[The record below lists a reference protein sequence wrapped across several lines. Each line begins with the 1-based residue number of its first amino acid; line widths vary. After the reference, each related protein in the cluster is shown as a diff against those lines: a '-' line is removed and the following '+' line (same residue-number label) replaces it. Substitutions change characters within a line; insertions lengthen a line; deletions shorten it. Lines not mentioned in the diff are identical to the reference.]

1 MAAAHSHHNANL
13 LSSDISRRNP
23 QDEYDLIQKIG
34 SGTYGDVYKAKRI
47 QSNELAAIKVIKLE
61 PSDDIQIIQQE
72 IFMMRDCR
80 HPNII
85 AYYGSYL
92 RRDKLWI
99 CMEYCGGGSL
109 QDIYQVTGPLTE
121 LQIAYMCRETL
132 KGLEYLHQKGKM
144 HRDIKGANILLTEN
158 GDVKLAD
165 FGVSAQI
172 TATIN
177 KRKSFIGTPYWMA
190 PEVAAV
196 ERKGG
201 YNQLCDIWAC
211 GITAIELAELQPPMF
226 DLHPMRALFLM
237 SKSGFKPPSLSNK
250 EKWSPTF
257 HSFIKTALT
266 KNPKKRPTAERLLQ
280 HPFVQSEMPLRVPK
294 ELLLKYQS
302 PNTPYYYL
310 DGDEETVAGV
320 PQRIPSKMT
329 SRANGVPAQN
339 HTLKTGM
346 TTNSTWYER
355 SSSPETLP
363 SDIATLPLND
373 TKDSAL
379 SAEYSC
385 SAGGGGGG
393 GGSGGIASTNGGCC
407 VAGGGGIGGSSGGGS
422 GSGGSI
428 ISSSVG
434 GGLSGVSGGVSGISN
449 NCGGHHYHHHH
460 HHQHHHHQTSAT
472 GNGTSTTQH
481 NHHNHI
487 QNQNHIH
494 NHHQHLNQLSNNALS
509 TTSNSTSSVNCNAN
523 QNPNPNL
530 NQNSNYNSNL
540 NALSMSA
547 SLASMPGLSAYLG
560 MSNLRTTSI
569 GDDDDGDIN
578 LDVDIAMNN
587 ASATPAAAAAAAAAG
602 GYASGLASVAA
613 SASTSATGAGCSASA
628 AHYLRHS
635 SNYRSA
641 AAAVSSAAQALHG
654 HDHGLLSSSSLAN
667 SSTTTAATSSASFYN
682 RFLLLDNS
690 SGDAVGGV
698 GGGGSSSSGKG
709 SNGLDMRHET
719 AATPPAGTH
728 SVGDGFSHSNSAS
741 TSSAAAAAAAA
752 AAASASAAAQASTA
766 STAAAAAAAPG
777 LTSDRVAHLYENL
790 LRSSSSDVLD
800 LAQGDAASGE
810 NSNNCDYRSESNQ
823 NGIED
828 SPRRHSSMDQLIG
841 LLNDLGKTSRTR
853 SLSDGGTQDD
863 DEVEKEAQPDLLNNT
878 PPVPPKRSHR
888 RRHTPP
894 RPISNGL
901 PPTPKVHMGACF
913 SKIFNGC
920 PLRVHCTASWI
931 HPETRDQHLL
941 IGAEEGI
948 YNLNMNELHDAAIDQ
963 LFPRRTT
970 WLYVIKDVLMS
981 LSGKSCQLYRHDLVA
996 LHSKQTVRFSLHMN
1010 KIPER
1015 LVPRKFALTTK
1026 VPDTKGCTQ
1035 CCVTRNP
1042 YNGYKYLCGA
1052 TPSGI
1057 FLMQWYDPLNKFMLL
1072 KQCEWPAT
1080 SILGQGCV
1088 QNGQTPIFEMI
1099 ITPELEYPIV
1109 CTGVRKALN
1118 GCLKLDLINMNS
1130 ASWFHSEDLE
1140 YDAMATMVPRRDLLK
1155 VVRVHQVEKDAIL
1168 VCYGNVMQVVTLQ
1181 GNPKQ
1186 HKKMVAQLNFDF
1198 NVDSIVCLPD
1208 SVLAF
1213 HKHGMQGKSLRNGE
1227 VTQEIKDMSRT
1238 YRLLGSD
1245 KVVALESQL
1254 VRTGSLGSEE
1264 GHDLY
1269 ILAGHEASY

>member
-1 MAAAHSHHNANL
+1 MAASHSHHNANL

-23 QDEYDLIQKIG
+23 QDEYELIQKIG

-99 CMEYCGGGSL
+99 CMEFCGGGSL

-121 LQIAYMCRETL
+121 VQIAYMCRETL
-132 KGLEYLHQKGKM
+132 KGLEYLHSMGKM
-144 HRDIKGANILLTEN
+144 HRDIKGANILLTEY

-237 SKSGFKPPSLSNK
+237 SKSGFKPPTLSNK
-250 EKWSPTF
+250 DKWSPTF
-257 HSFIKTALT
+257 HNFIKTALT

-280 HPFVQSEMPLRVPK
+280 HPFVQSEMPLRVAK
-294 ELLLKYQS
+294 ELLQKYQS
-302 PNTPYYYL
+302 PNQQYYYL

-320 PQRIPSKMT
+320 PQRIASKMT

-346 TTNSTWYER
+346 ATNSTWYER

-363 SDIATLPLND
+363 SDMSLLQYIDEELKLRATLPLND

-379 SAEYSC
+379 SAECSCSNNCVAGGGIVSGGGASTNGGYSGAGAGSSNS
-385 SAGGGGGG
+385 SAGGIISGG
-393 GGSGGIASTNGGCC
+393 GGSGNS
-407 VAGGGGIGGSSGGGS
+407 
-422 GSGGSI
+422 
-428 ISSSVG
+428 
-434 GGLSGVSGGVSGISN
+434 
-449 NCGGHHYHHHH
+449 GGHHYHHHQH
-460 HHQHHHHQTSAT
+460 HHQQQHHHHHHSSVT
-472 GNGTSTTQH
+472 GSGTGTSIANVVIATQH
-481 NHHNHI
+481 NHHNH
-487 QNQNHIH
+487 NQNHQ
-494 NHHQHLNQLSNNALS
+494 HHHHHLNQQQS
-509 TTSNSTSSVNCNAN
+509 TTALTTSSTSSALAS
-523 QNPNPNL
+523 NL
-530 NQNSNYNSNL
+530 NSNL
-540 NALSMSA
+540 NPMSISA
-547 SLASMPGLSAYLG
+547 SLVSMPSLSAYLG
-560 MSNLRTTSI
+560 LSNLRTTSI
-569 GDDDDGDIN
+569 GDGDGDNDIN

-587 ASATPAAAAAAAAAG
+587 ATPSGGPIASSGSSAAAAG
-602 GYASGLASVAA
+602 AAGGCASG
-613 SASTSATGAGCSASA
+613 SASTSGAGCSASA
-628 AHYLRHS
+628 AHYLRNS

-641 AAAVSSAAQALHG
+641 AAAVSSAASHG
-654 HDHGLLSSSSLAN
+654 GDGHGLGLLSSLA
-667 SSTTTAATSSASFYN
+667 SGSTSAAASSASFYN
-682 RFLLLDNS
+682 RLLLLDNS
-690 SGDAVGGV
+690 SGDAVGGS
-698 GGGGSSSSGKG
+698 GGGGGGKG
-709 SNGLDMRHET
+709 SNGLDRHE
-719 AATPPAGTH
+719 AIATPPASTQ
-728 SVGDGFSHSNSAS
+728 SAGDGFLHSNSAS

-752 AAASASAAAQASTA
+752 ASASLSGAGVTA
-766 STAAAAAAAPG
+766 SSSTH
-777 LTSDRVAHLYENL
+777 VYQNL
-790 LRSSSSDVLD
+790 LRSASEVLESS
-800 LAQGDAASGE
+800 QTDATGSE
-810 NSNNCDYRSESNQ
+810 NSNCDYRSESNQ
-823 NGIED
+823 NGVED

-841 LLNDLGKTSRTR
+841 LLNDMGKTSRTR
-853 SLSDGGTQDD
+853 SLSDGGAQDD

-1072 KQCEWPAT
+1072 KQCEWPAI
-1080 SILGQGCV
+1080 SILGGGHGCV
-1088 QNGQTPIFEMI
+1088 QNGHTPVFEMI

-1118 GCLKLDLINMNS
+1118 GCLKLELINMNS

-1254 VRTGSLGSEE
+1254 LRTGSLGSEE

>member
-23 QDEYDLIQKIG
+23 QDEYELIQKIG

-72 IFMMRDCR
+72 IIMMRDCR

-99 CMEYCGGGSL
+99 CMEFCGGGSL

-121 LQIAYMCRETL
+121 VQIAYMCRETL
-132 KGLEYLHQKGKM
+132 KGLEYLHSMGKM
-144 HRDIKGANILLTEN
+144 HRDIKGANILLTEY

-237 SKSGFKPPSLSNK
+237 SKSGFKPPTLNNK
-250 EKWSPTF
+250 DKWSPTF
-257 HSFIKTALT
+257 HNFIKTALT

-280 HPFVQSEMPLRVPK
+280 HPFVQCEMSLRVAK
-294 ELLLKYQS
+294 ELLQKYQS
-302 PNTPYYYL
+302 PNQQFYYYL
-310 DGDEETVAGV
+310 DGDEEAVASV

-329 SRANGVPAQN
+329 SRTNGVPALN

-346 TTNSTWYER
+346 TNSTWRNER

-363 SDIATLPLND
+363 SDMSLLQYIDEELKLRATLPLND
-373 TKDSAL
+373 TKDPLLASTT
-379 SAEYSC
+379 SGGGGSTECSC
-385 SAGGGGGG
+385 SSHNGAAAVGGGVGGGGGAG
-393 GGSGGIASTNGGCC
+393 
-407 VAGGGGIGGSSGGGS
+407 AGGAAANGSGSSGGGVAGTS
-422 GSGGSI
+422 TTHQ
-428 ISSSVG
+428 
-434 GGLSGVSGGVSGISN
+434 
-449 NCGGHHYHHHH
+449 HHQ
-460 HHQHHHHQTSAT
+460 HHQHHHQLHHP
-472 GNGTSTTQH
+472 NP
-481 NHHNHI
+481 NHHH
-487 QNQNHIH
+487 QQQQQQQQNHQH
-494 NHHQHLNQLSNNALS
+494 LPAQAQAQAQLQQQQHHQHHHPMTSS
-509 TTSNSTSSVNCNAN
+509 ISSGSVTSNA
-523 QNPNPNL
+523 
-530 NQNSNYNSNL
+530 NSNCIS
-540 NALSMSA
+540 SSA

-560 MSNLRTTSI
+560 MGMGSSHVGLGLGLGLGLGMSPGLGLSNLRTTSI
-569 GDDDDGDIN
+569 DNHDVGGDDDDD
-578 LDVDIAMNN
+578 LMAADVAMNN
-587 ASATPAAAAAAAAAG
+587 AAAAAAAAG
-602 GYASGLASVAA
+602 AGSG
-613 SASTSATGAGCSASA
+613 TGCSASA
-628 AHYLRHS
+628 AHYLRYS

-641 AAAVSSAAQALHG
+641 AAAQASQANNGHGHGHGHGHGQAPISSSASA
-654 HDHGLLSSSSLAN
+654 
-667 SSTTTAATSSASFYN
+667 SSTASFYN
-682 RFLLLDNS
+682 RLLLLDNC
-690 SGDAVGGV
+690 SGDAVGGN
-698 GGGGSSSSGKG
+698 SSSSGTNVAG
-709 SNGLDMRHET
+709 GANTNGLLDKHEVEGN
-719 AATPPAGTH
+719 AASPPAAMPL
-728 SVGDGFSHSNSAS
+728 SVGDGYMHSKCPATATTTGASGTRDNEEASSSSNSS
-741 TSSAAAAAAAA
+741 
-752 AAASASAAAQASTA
+752 
-766 STAAAAAAAPG
+766 
-777 LTSDRVAHLYENL
+777 HLYQNL
-790 LRSSSSDVLD
+790 LRSSSSETP
-800 LAQGDAASGE
+800 AGSSSAAGG
-810 NSNNCDYRSESNQ
+810 NNCDYRHESNQ
-823 NGIED
+823 NGLED

-841 LLNDLGKTSRTR
+841 LINDMGKSSRTR

-863 DEVEKEAQPDLLNNT
+863 DEAVEKEAQPDLLNNT
-878 PPVPPKRSHR
+878 PPVPPKRSHK

-1072 KQCEWPAT
+1072 KQCEWPAI
-1080 SILGQGCV
+1080 SIQGGGHGCV
-1088 QNGQTPIFEMI
+1088 QNGHTPVFEMI

-1109 CTGVRKALN
+1109 CTGVRKAMN
-1118 GCLKLDLINMNS
+1118 GCLKLELINMNS

-1186 HKKMVAQLNFDF
+1186 HKKMVSQLNFDF

-1227 VTQEIKDMSRT
+1227 ITQEIKDMSRT

-1254 VRTGSLGSEE
+1254 LRTGSLGSEE

>member
-1 MAAAHSHHNANL
+1 MAHHNANL

-23 QDEYDLIQKIG
+23 QDEYELIQKIG

-61 PSDDIQIIQQE
+61 PTDDIQIIQQE
-72 IFMMRDCR
+72 IIMMRDCR

-121 LQIAYMCRETL
+121 QQIAYMSRETL
-132 KGLEYLHQKGKM
+132 KGLEYLHSMGKM
-144 HRDIKGANILLTEN
+144 HRDIKGANILLTEY

-237 SKSGFKPPSLSNK
+237 SKSGFKPPTLSNK
-250 EKWSPTF
+250 DKWSPTF
-257 HSFIKTALT
+257 HNFVKTALT

-280 HPFVQSEMPLRVPK
+280 HPFVQGEMSVRVAK
-294 ELLLKYQS
+294 ELLKKYMN
-302 PNTPYYYL
+302 PNQQFYYNW
-310 DGDEETVAGV
+310 DGDEETVASV
-320 PQRIPSKMT
+320 PQRIASKMT
-329 SRANGVPAQN
+329 SRPNGISPQN

-346 TTNSTWYER
+346 TSSSSQWNNER

-363 SDIATLPLND
+363 SDIPLLKQHQQLQQRKQKLTGTLIMNMSLRSLLQYID
-373 TKDSAL
+373 EELK
-379 SAEYSC
+379 
-385 SAGGGGGG
+385 
-393 GGSGGIASTNGGCC
+393 
-407 VAGGGGIGGSSGGGS
+407 
-422 GSGGSI
+422 
-428 ISSSVG
+428 
-434 GGLSGVSGGVSGISN
+434 
-449 NCGGHHYHHHH
+449 
-460 HHQHHHHQTSAT
+460 
-472 GNGTSTTQH
+472 
-481 NHHNHI
+481 
-487 QNQNHIH
+487 
-494 NHHQHLNQLSNNALS
+494 LSN
-509 TTSNSTSSVNCNAN
+509 TTS
-523 QNPNPNL
+523 
-530 NQNSNYNSNL
+530 
-540 NALSMSA
+540 
-547 SLASMPGLSAYLG
+547 
-560 MSNLRTTSI
+560 
-569 GDDDDGDIN
+569 
-578 LDVDIAMNN
+578 DV
-587 ASATPAAAAAAAAAG
+587 
-602 GYASGLASVAA
+602 V
-613 SASTSATGAGCSASA
+613 ASTSANSSSNFSSAST
-628 AHYLRHS
+628 
-635 SNYRSA
+635 NDP
-641 AAAVSSAAQALHG
+641 QA
-654 HDHGLLSSSSLAN
+654 S
-667 SSTTTAATSSASFYN
+667 TTAAITTTTTTN
-682 RFLLLDNS
+682 NITNNS
-690 SGDAVGGV
+690 
-698 GGGGSSSSGKG
+698 
-709 SNGLDMRHET
+709 H
-719 AATPPAGTH
+719 H
-728 SVGDGFSHSNSAS
+728 
-741 TSSAAAAAAAA
+741 
-752 AAASASAAAQASTA
+752 
-766 STAAAAAAAPG
+766 
-777 LTSDRVAHLYENL
+777 
-790 LRSSSSDVLD
+790 
-800 LAQGDAASGE
+800 
-810 NSNNCDYRSESNQ
+810 NCDYRHESNQ
-823 NGIED
+823 NGLED
-828 SPRRHSSMDQLIG
+828 SPRRHSSMDQLLG
-841 LLNDLGKTSRTR
+841 LLNEMGKSSRTR
-853 SLSDGGTQDD
+853 SLSDGGTQEDD
-863 DEVEKEAQPDLLNNT
+863 DELDKEAQPDLLNNT

-948 YNLNMNELHDAAIDQ
+948 FNLNMNELHDAAIDQ

-981 LSGKSCQLYRHDLVA
+981 LSGKSCQLYRHDLIA
-996 LHSKQTVRFSLHMN
+996 LHSKQTHRFSLHMN

-1052 TPSGI
+1052 TPNGI

-1080 SILGQGCV
+1080 SILGGGHGCV
-1088 QNGQTPIFEMI
+1088 QNGHTPVFEMI

-1109 CTGVRKALN
+1109 CTGVRKAAN
-1118 GCLKLDLINMNS
+1118 GCLKLELINMNS
-1130 ASWFHSEDLE
+1130 GASWFHSDDLE

-1155 VVRVHQVEKDAIL
+1155 VVKVHQVEKDAII
-1168 VCYGNVMQVVTLQ
+1168 VCYGNIIQVVTLQ

-1186 HKKMVAQLNFDF
+1186 HKKLVSQLNFDF

-1227 VTQEIKDMSRT
+1227 ITQEIKDMSRT

-1254 VRTGSLGSEE
+1254 LRTGSLGSEE

>member
-1 MAAAHSHHNANL
+1 MAAAHSHHNTNL

-23 QDEYDLIQKIG
+23 QDEYELIQKIG

-72 IFMMRDCR
+72 IIMMRDCR

-99 CMEYCGGGSL
+99 CMEFCGGGSL

-121 LQIAYMCRETL
+121 VQIAYMCRETL
-132 KGLEYLHQKGKM
+132 KGLEYLHSMGKM
-144 HRDIKGANILLTEN
+144 HRDIKGANILLTEY

-237 SKSGFKPPSLSNK
+237 SKSGFKPPTLNNK
-250 EKWSPTF
+250 DKWSPTF
-257 HSFIKTALT
+257 HNFIKTALT

-280 HPFVQSEMPLRVPK
+280 HPFVQCEMSLRVAK
-294 ELLLKYQS
+294 ELLQKYQS
-302 PNTPYYYL
+302 PNPQFYYYL
-310 DGDEETVAGV
+310 DGDEESVAGV
-320 PQRIPSKMT
+320 PQRIASKMT
-329 SRANGVPAQN
+329 SRTNGVPAQN

-346 TTNSTWYER
+346 TTNSTWNER

-363 SDIATLPLND
+363 SDI
-373 TKDSAL
+373 
-379 SAEYSC
+379 
-385 SAGGGGGG
+385 
-393 GGSGGIASTNGGCC
+393 
-407 VAGGGGIGGSSGGGS
+407 
-422 GSGGSI
+422 
-428 ISSSVG
+428 
-434 GGLSGVSGGVSGISN
+434 
-449 NCGGHHYHHHH
+449 
-460 HHQHHHHQTSAT
+460 
-472 GNGTSTTQH
+472 
-481 NHHNHI
+481 
-487 QNQNHIH
+487 
-494 NHHQHLNQLSNNALS
+494 
-509 TTSNSTSSVNCNAN
+509 
-523 QNPNPNL
+523 
-530 NQNSNYNSNL
+530 
-540 NALSMSA
+540 
-547 SLASMPGLSAYLG
+547 
-560 MSNLRTTSI
+560 
-569 GDDDDGDIN
+569 
-578 LDVDIAMNN
+578 
-587 ASATPAAAAAAAAAG
+587 
-602 GYASGLASVAA
+602 
-613 SASTSATGAGCSASA
+613 
-628 AHYLRHS
+628 
-635 SNYRSA
+635 
-641 AAAVSSAAQALHG
+641 
-654 HDHGLLSSSSLAN
+654 
-667 SSTTTAATSSASFYN
+667 
-682 RFLLLDNS
+682 
-690 SGDAVGGV
+690 GDAVVGGN
-698 GGGGSSSSGKG
+698 GGGSSNITSTGG
-709 SNGLDMRHET
+709 VAGGTNGLLDKHELDALPQ
-719 AATPPAGTH
+719 AATKSA
-728 SVGDGFSHSNSAS
+728 GDGFSHSNSPATNS
-741 TSSAAAAAAAA
+741 GAGATGSRDNDGPSS
-752 AAASASAAAQASTA
+752 SNSS
-766 STAAAAAAAPG
+766 
-777 LTSDRVAHLYENL
+777 HLYQNL
-790 LRSSSSDVLD
+790 LRSSS
-800 LAQGDAASGE
+800 GE
-810 NSNNCDYRSESNQ
+810 TPAGSSSASNNCDYRHESNQ
-823 NGIED
+823 NGLED

-841 LLNDLGKTSRTR
+841 LLENMGKSSRTR

-863 DEVEKEAQPDLLNNT
+863 DEAEKEAQPDLLNNT
-878 PPVPPKRSHR
+878 PPVPPKRSHK

-920 PLRVHCTASWI
+920 PLHVHCTASWI

-1026 VPDTKGCTQ
+1026 VPDTKCCTQ

-1080 SILGQGCV
+1080 SIQGGGHGCV
-1088 QNGQTPIFEMI
+1088 QNGRTPVFEMI

-1109 CTGVRKALN
+1109 CTGVRKAMN
-1118 GCLKLDLINMNS
+1118 GCLKLELINMNS

-1168 VCYGNVMQVVTLQ
+1168 VCYGNLIQVVTLQ

-1186 HKKMVAQLNFDF
+1186 HKKMVSQLNFDF

-1254 VRTGSLGSEE
+1254 LRTGSLGSEE

>member
-23 QDEYDLIQKIG
+23 QDEYELIQKIG

-72 IFMMRDCR
+72 IIMMRDCR

-121 LQIAYMCRETL
+121 VQIAYMCRETL
-132 KGLEYLHQKGKM
+132 KGLEYLHSMGKM
-144 HRDIKGANILLTEN
+144 HRDIKGANILLTEY

-237 SKSGFKPPSLSNK
+237 SKSGFKPPTLNNK
-250 EKWSPTF
+250 DKWSPTF
-257 HSFIKTALT
+257 HNFIKTALT

-280 HPFVQSEMPLRVPK
+280 HPFVQCDMSLRVAK
-294 ELLLKYQS
+294 ELLQKYQS
-302 PNTPYYYL
+302 PNPQFYYYL
-310 DGDEETVAGV
+310 DGDEESVAGV
-320 PQRIPSKMT
+320 PQRIASKMT
-329 SRANGVPAQN
+329 SRTNGVPAQN

-346 TTNSTWYER
+346 TTNSTWNER

-363 SDIATLPLND
+363 SDIGDAVVGGGN
-373 TKDSAL
+373 
-379 SAEYSC
+379 
-385 SAGGGGGG
+385 AGGGSNNSSGGG
-393 GGSGGIASTNGGCC
+393 GAGGASTNGLQDKHD
-407 VAGGGGIGGSSGGGS
+407 SE
-422 GSGGSI
+422 
-428 ISSSVG
+428 
-434 GGLSGVSGGVSGISN
+434 
-449 NCGGHHYHHHH
+449 
-460 HHQHHHHQTSAT
+460 AT
-472 GNGTSTTQH
+472 
-481 NHHNHI
+481 
-487 QNQNHIH
+487 
-494 NHHQHLNQLSNNALS
+494 
-509 TTSNSTSSVNCNAN
+509 
-523 QNPNPNL
+523 
-530 NQNSNYNSNL
+530 
-540 NALSMSA
+540 
-547 SLASMPGLSAYLG
+547 
-560 MSNLRTTSI
+560 
-569 GDDDDGDIN
+569 
-578 LDVDIAMNN
+578 
-587 ASATPAAAAAAAAAG
+587 
-602 GYASGLASVAA
+602 
-613 SASTSATGAGCSASA
+613 
-628 AHYLRHS
+628 
-635 SNYRSA
+635 
-641 AAAVSSAAQALHG
+641 AQAG
-654 HDHGLLSSSSLAN
+654 AK
-667 SSTTTAATSSASFYN
+667 SA
-682 RFLLLDNS
+682 
-690 SGDAVGGV
+690 
-698 GGGGSSSSGKG
+698 
-709 SNGLDMRHET
+709 
-719 AATPPAGTH
+719 
-728 SVGDGFSHSNSAS
+728 GDGFSHSNSPAVNS
-741 TSSAAAAAAAA
+741 GAGATGSRDNDGPSS
-752 AAASASAAAQASTA
+752 SNSS
-766 STAAAAAAAPG
+766 
-777 LTSDRVAHLYENL
+777 HLYQNL
-790 LRSSSSDVLD
+790 LRSSS
-800 LAQGDAASGE
+800 GE
-810 NSNNCDYRSESNQ
+810 SPAGSSSAGNNCDYRHESNQ
-823 NGIED
+823 NGVED

-841 LLNDLGKTSRTR
+841 LLENLGMSSRTR

-863 DEVEKEAQPDLLNNT
+863 DEAEKEAQPDLLNNT
-878 PPVPPKRSHR
+878 PPVPPKRSHK

-1026 VPDTKGCTQ
+1026 VPDTKCCTQ

-1080 SILGQGCV
+1080 SIQGGGYGCV
-1088 QNGQTPIFEMI
+1088 QNGHTPVFEMI

-1109 CTGVRKALN
+1109 CTGVRKAMN
-1118 GCLKLDLINMNS
+1118 GCLKLELINMNS

-1168 VCYGNVMQVVTLQ
+1168 VCYGNLMQVVTLQ

-1186 HKKMVAQLNFDF
+1186 HKKMVSQLNFDF

-1254 VRTGSLGSEE
+1254 LRTGSLGSEE

>member
-1 MAAAHSHHNANL
+1 MAHHNANR

-23 QDEYDLIQKIG
+23 QDEYELLQKIG

-47 QSNELAAIKVIKLE
+47 QSNELAAIKLIKLE
-61 PSDDIQIIQQE
+61 PTDDIQIIEQE
-72 IFMMRDCR
+72 IIMMRDCR

-92 RRDKLWI
+92 RRDQLWI

-121 LQIAYMCRETL
+121 QQIAYMCRETL
-132 KGLEYLHQKGKM
+132 KGLEYLHSRGKM

-237 SKSGFKPPSLSNK
+237 SKSGFKPPTLSNK

-257 HSFIKTALT
+257 HNFIKTALT

-280 HPFVQSEMPLRVPK
+280 HPFVQGEMSVRVAK
-294 ELLLKYQS
+294 ELLQKYLNPSQQF
-302 PNTPYYYL
+302 YYL
-310 DGDEETVAGV
+310 LDGEDENVASV
-320 PQRIPSKMT
+320 PQRIASKMT
-329 SRANGVPAQN
+329 SRPNGISPQN
-339 HTLKTGM
+339 HTLRTGM
-346 TTNSTWYER
+346 TTTPWNER

-363 SDIATLPLND
+363 SDIRLLRQQKLTGTLIMNMSLSNDDAT
-373 TKDSAL
+373 TATEVTSG
-379 SAEYSC
+379 
-385 SAGGGGGG
+385 AG
-393 GGSGGIASTNGGCC
+393 
-407 VAGGGGIGGSSGGGS
+407 AGTGRS
-422 GSGGSI
+422 
-428 ISSSVG
+428 
-434 GGLSGVSGGVSGISN
+434 SN
-449 NCGGHHYHHHH
+449 N
-460 HHQHHHHQTSAT
+460 
-472 GNGTSTTQH
+472 
-481 NHHNHI
+481 
-487 QNQNHIH
+487 
-494 NHHQHLNQLSNNALS
+494 
-509 TTSNSTSSVNCNAN
+509 
-523 QNPNPNL
+523 
-530 NQNSNYNSNL
+530 
-540 NALSMSA
+540 
-547 SLASMPGLSAYLG
+547 
-560 MSNLRTTSI
+560 
-569 GDDDDGDIN
+569 
-578 LDVDIAMNN
+578 
-587 ASATPAAAAAAAAAG
+587 
-602 GYASGLASVAA
+602 
-613 SASTSATGAGCSASA
+613 
-628 AHYLRHS
+628 
-635 SNYRSA
+635 
-641 AAAVSSAAQALHG
+641 
-654 HDHGLLSSSSLAN
+654 
-667 SSTTTAATSSASFYN
+667 
-682 RFLLLDNS
+682 
-690 SGDAVGGV
+690 
-698 GGGGSSSSGKG
+698 GSSS
-709 SNGLDMRHET
+709 NN
-719 AATPPAGTH
+719 
-728 SVGDGFSHSNSAS
+728 SH
-741 TSSAAAAAAAA
+741 
-752 AAASASAAAQASTA
+752 
-766 STAAAAAAAPG
+766 
-777 LTSDRVAHLYENL
+777 
-790 LRSSSSDVLD
+790 
-800 LAQGDAASGE
+800 
-810 NSNNCDYRSESNQ
+810 NNCDFRHENNQ
-823 NGIED
+823 NGLED
-828 SPRRHSSMDQLIG
+828 SPRRHSSMDHLMG
-841 LLNDLGKTSRTR
+841 LLNEMGKSPRTR
-853 SLSDGGTQDD
+853 SLSDSGTQDD

-901 PPTPKVHMGACF
+901 PPTPKVLMGACF
-913 SKIFNGC
+913 SKIFNCC

-931 HPETRDQHLL
+931 HPDTRDQHLL

-948 YNLNMNELHDAAIDQ
+948 FNLNMNELHDAAIDQ

-981 LSGKSCQLYRHDLVA
+981 LSGKSCQLYRHDLIA
-996 LHSKQTVRFSLHMN
+996 LHSKQTHRFSLHMN

-1052 TPSGI
+1052 TPNGI

-1080 SILGQGCV
+1080 SILGGGHGCV
-1088 QNGQTPIFEMI
+1088 LNGQTPVFEMI

-1118 GCLKLDLINMNS
+1118 GCLKLELINMNS
-1130 ASWFHSEDLE
+1130 GASWFHADDLE
-1140 YDAMATMVPRRDLLK
+1140 YDVTATMVPRRDLLK
-1155 VVRVHQVEKDAIL
+1155 VVKVHQVEKDAIL
-1168 VCYGNVMQVVTLQ
+1168 VCYANVIQVVTLQ

-1186 HKKMVAQLNFDF
+1186 HKKMVSQLNFDF

-1254 VRTGSLGSEE
+1254 LRTGSLGSDD

>member
-1 MAAAHSHHNANL
+1 MAGHHNANL

-23 QDEYDLIQKIG
+23 QDEYELIQKIG

-61 PSDDIQIIQQE
+61 PTDDIQIIQQE
-72 IFMMRDCR
+72 IIMMRDCR

-121 LQIAYMCRETL
+121 QQIAYMCRETL
-132 KGLEYLHQKGKM
+132 KGLEYLHSMGKM
-144 HRDIKGANILLTEN
+144 HRDIKGANILLTEY

-237 SKSGFKPPSLSNK
+237 SKSGFKPPTLSNK

-257 HSFIKTALT
+257 HNFVKTALT

-280 HPFVQSEMPLRVPK
+280 HPFVQGEMSVRVAK
-294 ELLLKYQS
+294 ELLKKYMN
-302 PNTPYYYL
+302 PNQQFYYNW
-310 DGDEETVAGV
+310 DGDEETVASV
-320 PQRIPSKMT
+320 PQRIASKMT
-329 SRANGVPAQN
+329 SRPNGISPQN

-346 TTNSTWYER
+346 TTTSSPWSNER

-363 SDIATLPLND
+363 SDIPVLIQHQQQQFEQQKRRQKLTGTLIMNMSLRSLLQYIDEELKLRATLPLTD
-373 TKDSAL
+373 TKDLL
-379 SAEYSC
+379 STECNC
-385 SAGGGGGG
+385 SHNGGSSGGGGGG
-393 GGSGGIASTNGGCC
+393 GGVSGVNNSNHNNITSSNSSSSTNGTS
-407 VAGGGGIGGSSGGGS
+407 AATTATSASNSSSSSSAAALITSSTTTTNGGSSGNGPSSLTYGS
-422 GSGGSI
+422 GYSNLRTTALDAIDLTDNHSSLFAHFDMLRHGYINYNNHSRPISI
-428 ISSSVG
+428 PAANAAVATASSNGQLSTSTSINTTSDVVASTSSALSSSASVNNASSSVIAAAAAAG
-434 GGLSGVSGGVSGISN
+434 TATTNDQQTTSN
-449 NCGGHHYHHHH
+449 NVMNYNSHHNCDYHHHH
-460 HHQHHHHQTSAT
+460 HHQ
-472 GNGTSTTQH
+472 
-481 NHHNHI
+481 
-487 QNQNHIH
+487 
-494 NHHQHLNQLSNNALS
+494 
-509 TTSNSTSSVNCNAN
+509 
-523 QNPNPNL
+523 
-530 NQNSNYNSNL
+530 
-540 NALSMSA
+540 
-547 SLASMPGLSAYLG
+547 
-560 MSNLRTTSI
+560 
-569 GDDDDGDIN
+569 
-578 LDVDIAMNN
+578 
-587 ASATPAAAAAAAAAG
+587 
-602 GYASGLASVAA
+602 
-613 SASTSATGAGCSASA
+613 
-628 AHYLRHS
+628 
-635 SNYRSA
+635 
-641 AAAVSSAAQALHG
+641 
-654 HDHGLLSSSSLAN
+654 
-667 SSTTTAATSSASFYN
+667 
-682 RFLLLDNS
+682 
-690 SGDAVGGV
+690 
-698 GGGGSSSSGKG
+698 
-709 SNGLDMRHET
+709 
-719 AATPPAGTH
+719 
-728 SVGDGFSHSNSAS
+728 
-741 TSSAAAAAAAA
+741 
-752 AAASASAAAQASTA
+752 
-766 STAAAAAAAPG
+766 
-777 LTSDRVAHLYENL
+777 EN
-790 LRSSSSDVLD
+790 
-800 LAQGDAASGE
+800 
-810 NSNNCDYRSESNQ
+810 NQ
-823 NGIED
+823 NGLED
-828 SPRRHSSMDQLIG
+828 SPRRHSSMDQLLG
-841 LLNDLGKTSRTR
+841 LINDMGKSSRTR
-853 SLSDGGTQDD
+853 SLSDGGTQEDD
-863 DEVEKEAQPDLLNNT
+863 DELEKEAQPDLLNNT

-948 YNLNMNELHDAAIDQ
+948 FNLNMNELHDAAIDQ

-981 LSGKSCQLYRHDLVA
+981 LSGKSCQLYRHDLIA
-996 LHSKQTVRFSLHMN
+996 LHSKQTHRFSMHMN

-1052 TPSGI
+1052 TPNGI

-1080 SILGQGCV
+1080 SILGGGHGCV
-1088 QNGQTPIFEMI
+1088 QNGRTPVFEMI

-1109 CTGVRKALN
+1109 CTGVRKAVN
-1118 GCLKLDLINMNS
+1118 GCLKLELINMNS
-1130 ASWFHSEDLE
+1130 GASWFHADDLE

-1155 VVRVHQVEKDAIL
+1155 VVKVHQVEKDAII
-1168 VCYGNVMQVVTLQ
+1168 VCYGNVIQVVTLQ

-1186 HKKMVAQLNFDF
+1186 HKKMVSQLNFDF

-1227 VTQEIKDMSRT
+1227 ITQEIKDMSRT

-1254 VRTGSLGSEE
+1254 LRTGSLGSEE

>member
-1 MAAAHSHHNANL
+1 MAAAHNHHNANL

-23 QDEYDLIQKIG
+23 QDEYELIQKIG

-72 IFMMRDCR
+72 IIMMRDCR

-99 CMEYCGGGSL
+99 CMEFCGGGSL

-121 LQIAYMCRETL
+121 VQIAYMCRETL
-132 KGLEYLHQKGKM
+132 KGLEYLHSMGKM
-144 HRDIKGANILLTEN
+144 HRDIKGANILLTEY

-237 SKSGFKPPSLSNK
+237 SKSGFKPPTLNNK
-250 EKWSPTF
+250 DKWSPTF
-257 HSFIKTALT
+257 HNFIKTALT

-280 HPFVQSEMPLRVPK
+280 HPFVQCEMSLRVAK
-294 ELLLKYQS
+294 ELLQKYQS
-302 PNTPYYYL
+302 PNPQFYYYL
-310 DGDEETVAGV
+310 DGDEESVAGV
-320 PQRIPSKMT
+320 PQRIASKMT
-329 SRANGVPAQN
+329 SRTNGVPAQN

-346 TTNSTWYER
+346 TTNSTWNER

-363 SDIATLPLND
+363 SDIP
-373 TKDSAL
+373 
-379 SAEYSC
+379 SAERSKPKL
-385 SAGGGGGG
+385 SGTLIMNMSLSGDAVVGGNGG
-393 GGSGGIASTNGGCC
+393 GGSHNSSGG
-407 VAGGGGIGGSSGGGS
+407 VAGGGTN
-422 GSGGSI
+422 
-428 ISSSVG
+428 
-434 GGLSGVSGGVSGISN
+434 GLPDKLDPE
-449 NCGGHHYHHHH
+449 
-460 HHQHHHHQTSAT
+460 AT
-472 GNGTSTTQH
+472 
-481 NHHNHI
+481 
-487 QNQNHIH
+487 
-494 NHHQHLNQLSNNALS
+494 
-509 TTSNSTSSVNCNAN
+509 
-523 QNPNPNL
+523 
-530 NQNSNYNSNL
+530 
-540 NALSMSA
+540 
-547 SLASMPGLSAYLG
+547 
-560 MSNLRTTSI
+560 
-569 GDDDDGDIN
+569 
-578 LDVDIAMNN
+578 
-587 ASATPAAAAAAAAAG
+587 
-602 GYASGLASVAA
+602 
-613 SASTSATGAGCSASA
+613 
-628 AHYLRHS
+628 
-635 SNYRSA
+635 
-641 AAAVSSAAQALHG
+641 AQAG
-654 HDHGLLSSSSLAN
+654 A
-667 SSTTTAATSSASFYN
+667 
-682 RFLLLDNS
+682 
-690 SGDAVGGV
+690 
-698 GGGGSSSSGKG
+698 K
-709 SNGLDMRHET
+709 
-719 AATPPAGTH
+719 
-728 SVGDGFSHSNSAS
+728 SVGDGFSHSNSPAVNS
-741 TSSAAAAAAAA
+741 GAGATGSRDNDGPSS
-752 AAASASAAAQASTA
+752 SNSS
-766 STAAAAAAAPG
+766 
-777 LTSDRVAHLYENL
+777 HLYQNL
-790 LRSSSSDVLD
+790 LRSSS
-800 LAQGDAASGE
+800 GE
-810 NSNNCDYRSESNQ
+810 TPAGSSSAGNNCDYRNESNQ
-823 NGIED
+823 NGVED

-841 LLNDLGKTSRTR
+841 LLENLGMSSRTR

-863 DEVEKEAQPDLLNNT
+863 DEAEKEAQPDLLNNT
-878 PPVPPKRSHR
+878 PPVPPKRSHK

-1026 VPDTKGCTQ
+1026 VPDTKCCTQ

-1080 SILGQGCV
+1080 SIQGGGYGCV
-1088 QNGQTPIFEMI
+1088 QNGHTPVFEMI

-1109 CTGVRKALN
+1109 CTGVRKAMN
-1118 GCLKLDLINMNS
+1118 GCLKLELINMNS

-1168 VCYGNVMQVVTLQ
+1168 VCYGNLMQVVTLQ

-1186 HKKMVAQLNFDF
+1186 HKKMVSQLNFDF

-1254 VRTGSLGSEE
+1254 LRTGSLGSEE

>member
-1 MAAAHSHHNANL
+1 MAAAHSHLNANL

-23 QDEYDLIQKIG
+23 QDEYELIQKIG

-72 IFMMRDCR
+72 IIMMRDCR

-99 CMEYCGGGSL
+99 CMEFCGGGSL

-121 LQIAYMCRETL
+121 VQIAYMCRETL
-132 KGLEYLHQKGKM
+132 KGLEYLHSMGKM
-144 HRDIKGANILLTEN
+144 HRDIKGANILLTEY

-237 SKSGFKPPSLSNK
+237 SKSGFKPPTLNNK
-250 EKWSPTF
+250 DKWSPTF
-257 HSFIKTALT
+257 HNFIKTALT

-280 HPFVQSEMPLRVPK
+280 HPFVQCEMSLRVAK
-294 ELLLKYQS
+294 ELLQKYQS
-302 PNTPYYYL
+302 PNPQFYYYL
-310 DGDEETVAGV
+310 DGDEESVAGV
-320 PQRIPSKMT
+320 PQRIASKMT
-329 SRANGVPAQN
+329 SRTNGVPAQN

-346 TTNSTWYER
+346 TTNSTWNER

-363 SDIATLPLND
+363 SDI
-373 TKDSAL
+373 
-379 SAEYSC
+379 
-385 SAGGGGGG
+385 
-393 GGSGGIASTNGGCC
+393 
-407 VAGGGGIGGSSGGGS
+407 
-422 GSGGSI
+422 
-428 ISSSVG
+428 
-434 GGLSGVSGGVSGISN
+434 
-449 NCGGHHYHHHH
+449 
-460 HHQHHHHQTSAT
+460 
-472 GNGTSTTQH
+472 
-481 NHHNHI
+481 
-487 QNQNHIH
+487 
-494 NHHQHLNQLSNNALS
+494 
-509 TTSNSTSSVNCNAN
+509 
-523 QNPNPNL
+523 
-530 NQNSNYNSNL
+530 
-540 NALSMSA
+540 
-547 SLASMPGLSAYLG
+547 
-560 MSNLRTTSI
+560 
-569 GDDDDGDIN
+569 
-578 LDVDIAMNN
+578 
-587 ASATPAAAAAAAAAG
+587 
-602 GYASGLASVAA
+602 
-613 SASTSATGAGCSASA
+613 
-628 AHYLRHS
+628 
-635 SNYRSA
+635 
-641 AAAVSSAAQALHG
+641 
-654 HDHGLLSSSSLAN
+654 
-667 SSTTTAATSSASFYN
+667 
-682 RFLLLDNS
+682 
-690 SGDAVGGV
+690 GDAVVGGN
-698 GGGGSSSSGKG
+698 GGGSSSNHSSSGGVAGG
-709 SNGLDMRHET
+709 STNGLLDKHDSEV
-719 AATPPAGTH
+719 TPQAGQQ
-728 SVGDGFSHSNSAS
+728 SVGDGFAHSHSPAANSVFGATGS
-741 TSSAAAAAAAA
+741 KENDGPSS
-752 AAASASAAAQASTA
+752 SNSS
-766 STAAAAAAAPG
+766 
-777 LTSDRVAHLYENL
+777 HLYQNL
-790 LRSSSSDVLD
+790 LRSSSGEAPAGSN
-800 LAQGDAASGE
+800 AAG
-810 NSNNCDYRSESNQ
+810 NNCDYRHESNQ
-823 NGIED
+823 NGLED

-841 LLNDLGKTSRTR
+841 LINDMGKSSRTR

-863 DEVEKEAQPDLLNNT
+863 DEAEKEAQPDLLNNT
-878 PPVPPKRSHR
+878 PPVPPKRSHK

-963 LFPRRTT
+963 VFPRRTT

-1026 VPDTKGCTQ
+1026 VPDTKCCTQ

-1072 KQCEWPAT
+1072 KQCEWPAI
-1080 SILGQGCV
+1080 SIQGGGHGCV
-1088 QNGQTPIFEMI
+1088 QNGHTPVFEMI

-1109 CTGVRKALN
+1109 CTGVRKAMN
-1118 GCLKLDLINMNS
+1118 GCLKLELINMNS

-1168 VCYGNVMQVVTLQ
+1168 VCHGNLIQVVTLQ

-1186 HKKMVAQLNFDF
+1186 HKKMVSQLNFDF

-1254 VRTGSLGSEE
+1254 LRTGSLGSEE

>member
-23 QDEYDLIQKIG
+23 QDEYELIQKIG

-72 IFMMRDCR
+72 IIMMRDCR

-99 CMEYCGGGSL
+99 CMEFCGGGSL
-109 QDIYQVTGPLTE
+109 QDIYQVTGPLSE
-121 LQIAYMCRETL
+121 VQIAYMCRETL
-132 KGLEYLHQKGKM
+132 KGLEYLHSMGKM
-144 HRDIKGANILLTEN
+144 HRDIKGANILLTEY

-237 SKSGFKPPSLSNK
+237 SKSGFKPPTLNNK
-250 EKWSPTF
+250 DKWSPTF
-257 HSFIKTALT
+257 HNFIKTALT

-280 HPFVQSEMPLRVPK
+280 HPFVQCEMSLRVAK
-294 ELLLKYQS
+294 ELLQKYQS
-302 PNTPYYYL
+302 PNQQFCHYL
-310 DGDEETVAGV
+310 DGDEEAVACV
-320 PQRIPSKMT
+320 PQRIASKMT

-346 TTNSTWYER
+346 TTNSTWNER

-363 SDIATLPLND
+363 SDISRPKLSGTLIMNMSLRSLLQYID
-373 TKDSAL
+373 EELKL
-379 SAEYSC
+379 SGDAI
-385 SAGGGGGG
+385 GGGVG
-393 GGSGGIASTNGGCC
+393 
-407 VAGGGGIGGSSGGGS
+407 VAGGG
-422 GSGGSI
+422 
-428 ISSSVG
+428 
-434 GGLSGVSGGVSGISN
+434 
-449 NCGGHHYHHHH
+449 H
-460 HHQHHHHQTSAT
+460 
-472 GNGTSTTQH
+472 
-481 NHHNHI
+481 
-487 QNQNHIH
+487 
-494 NHHQHLNQLSNNALS
+494 
-509 TTSNSTSSVNCNAN
+509 
-523 QNPNPNL
+523 
-530 NQNSNYNSNL
+530 
-540 NALSMSA
+540 
-547 SLASMPGLSAYLG
+547 
-560 MSNLRTTSI
+560 
-569 GDDDDGDIN
+569 
-578 LDVDIAMNN
+578 
-587 ASATPAAAAAAAAAG
+587 
-602 GYASGLASVAA
+602 
-613 SASTSATGAGCSASA
+613 
-628 AHYLRHS
+628 
-635 SNYRSA
+635 
-641 AAAVSSAAQALHG
+641 AAVS
-654 HDHGLLSSSSLAN
+654 
-667 SSTTTAATSSASFYN
+667 
-682 RFLLLDNS
+682 
-690 SGDAVGGV
+690 
-698 GGGGSSSSGKG
+698 GSSSSSGAVNG
-709 SNGLDMRHET
+709 GGNTTGGGVGTNGLLDKHELEASPTT
-719 AATPPAGTH
+719 AIQSAGDGYLHSNRGAAGTA
-728 SVGDGFSHSNSAS
+728 SSGAAEGGPS
-741 TSSAAAAAAAA
+741 TSS
-752 AAASASAAAQASTA
+752 SS
-766 STAAAAAAAPG
+766 
-777 LTSDRVAHLYENL
+777 HLYQNL
-790 LRSSSSDVLD
+790 LRSSS
-800 LAQGDAASGE
+800 GE
-810 NSNNCDYRSESNQ
+810 SPSAGNNCDYRHESNQ
-823 NGIED
+823 NGLED

-841 LLNDLGKTSRTR
+841 LINDMGKSSRTR

-878 PPVPPKRSHR
+878 PPVPPKRSHK

-1072 KQCEWPAT
+1072 KQCEWPAI
-1080 SILGQGCV
+1080 SIQGGGYGCV
-1088 QNGQTPIFEMI
+1088 QNGHTPVFEMI

-1109 CTGVRKALN
+1109 CTGVRKAMN
-1118 GCLKLDLINMNS
+1118 GCLKLELINMNS

-1186 HKKMVAQLNFDF
+1186 HKKMVSQLNFDF

-1254 VRTGSLGSEE
+1254 LRTGSLGSEE

>member
-1 MAAAHSHHNANL
+1 MAGHHNANL

-23 QDEYDLIQKIG
+23 QDEYELIQKIG

-61 PSDDIQIIQQE
+61 PTDDIQIIQQE
-72 IFMMRDCR
+72 IIMMRDCR

-109 QDIYQVTGPLTE
+109 QDIYQVTGPLSE
-121 LQIAYMCRETL
+121 QQIAYMSRETL
-132 KGLEYLHQKGKM
+132 KGLEYLHSMGKM
-144 HRDIKGANILLTEN
+144 HRDIKGANILLTEY

-237 SKSGFKPPSLSNK
+237 SKSGFKPPTLSNK

-257 HSFIKTALT
+257 HNFVKTALT

-280 HPFVQSEMPLRVPK
+280 HPFVQGEMSVRVAK
-294 ELLLKYQS
+294 ELLKKYMN
-302 PNTPYYYL
+302 PNQQFYYSW
-310 DGDEETVAGV
+310 DGDDETVASV
-320 PQRIPSKMT
+320 PQRIASKST
-329 SRANGVPAQN
+329 SRPNGISPQN

-346 TTNSTWYER
+346 TSSSSPWSNER

-363 SDIATLPLND
+363 SDMSLLQYIDEELKLSNTTSDVVASTSASASANN
-373 TKDSAL
+373 AL
-379 SAEYSC
+379 S
-385 SAGGGGGG
+385 
-393 GGSGGIASTNGGCC
+393 
-407 VAGGGGIGGSSGGGS
+407 SSQQHQH
-422 GSGGSI
+422 
-428 ISSSVG
+428 
-434 GGLSGVSGGVSGISN
+434 N
-449 NCGGHHYHHHH
+449 HHQ
-460 HHQHHHHQTSAT
+460 HQHHHHST
-472 GNGTSTTQH
+472 GT
-481 NHHNHI
+481 
-487 QNQNHIH
+487 
-494 NHHQHLNQLSNNALS
+494 
-509 TTSNSTSSVNCNAN
+509 
-523 QNPNPNL
+523 
-530 NQNSNYNSNL
+530 
-540 NALSMSA
+540 
-547 SLASMPGLSAYLG
+547 
-560 MSNLRTTSI
+560 
-569 GDDDDGDIN
+569 
-578 LDVDIAMNN
+578 
-587 ASATPAAAAAAAAAG
+587 
-602 GYASGLASVAA
+602 
-613 SASTSATGAGCSASA
+613 
-628 AHYLRHS
+628 
-635 SNYRSA
+635 
-641 AAAVSSAAQALHG
+641 
-654 HDHGLLSSSSLAN
+654 
-667 SSTTTAATSSASFYN
+667 SSTTTTN
-682 RFLLLDNS
+682 NDPQQMTNS
-690 SGDAVGGV
+690 S
-698 GGGGSSSSGKG
+698 
-709 SNGLDMRHET
+709 SNNLMNYN
-719 AATPPAGTH
+719 
-728 SVGDGFSHSNSAS
+728 SH
-741 TSSAAAAAAAA
+741 
-752 AAASASAAAQASTA
+752 
-766 STAAAAAAAPG
+766 
-777 LTSDRVAHLYENL
+777 H
-790 LRSSSSDVLD
+790 
-800 LAQGDAASGE
+800 
-810 NSNNCDYRSESNQ
+810 NCDYHHENNQ
-823 NGIED
+823 NGLED
-828 SPRRHSSMDQLIG
+828 SPRRHSSMDQLLG
-841 LLNDLGKTSRTR
+841 LLNDMGTSPRTR
-853 SLSDGGTQDD
+853 SLSDGGMQEDEDD
-863 DEVEKEAQPDLLNNT
+863 LEKEAQPDLLNNT

-948 YNLNMNELHDAAIDQ
+948 FNLNMNELHDAAIDQ

-981 LSGKSCQLYRHDLVA
+981 LSGKSCQLYRHDLIA
-996 LHSKQTVRFSLHMN
+996 LHSKQTHRFSMHMN

-1052 TPSGI
+1052 TPNGI

-1080 SILGQGCV
+1080 SILGGGHGCV
-1088 QNGQTPIFEMI
+1088 QNGRTPVFEMI

-1109 CTGVRKALN
+1109 CTGVRKAVN
-1118 GCLKLDLINMNS
+1118 GCLKLELINMNS
-1130 ASWFHSEDLE
+1130 GASWFHSDDLE
-1140 YDAMATMVPRRDLLK
+1140 YDAMATMVPRRELLK
-1155 VVRVHQVEKDAIL
+1155 VVKVHQVEKDAII
-1168 VCYGNVMQVVTLQ
+1168 VCYGNVIQVVTLQ

-1186 HKKMVAQLNFDF
+1186 HKKMVSQLNFDF
-1198 NVDSIVCLPD
+1198 TVDSIVCLPD

-1227 VTQEIKDMSRT
+1227 ITQEIKDMSRT

-1254 VRTGSLGSEE
+1254 LRTGSLGSEE

>member
-23 QDEYDLIQKIG
+23 QDEYELIQKIG

-72 IFMMRDCR
+72 IIMMRDCR

-99 CMEYCGGGSL
+99 CMEFCGGGSL

-121 LQIAYMCRETL
+121 NQIAYMCRETL
-132 KGLEYLHQKGKM
+132 KGLEYLHSRGKM
-144 HRDIKGANILLTEN
+144 HRDIKGANILLTEY

-237 SKSGFKPPSLSNK
+237 SKSGFKPPTLNNK
-250 EKWSPTF
+250 DKWSPTF
-257 HSFIKTALT
+257 HNFIKTALT

-280 HPFVQSEMPLRVPK
+280 HPFVQCEMSLRVAK
-294 ELLLKYQS
+294 ELLQKYQS
-302 PNTPYYYL
+302 PNPQFYYYL
-310 DGDEETVAGV
+310 DGDEESVASV
-320 PQRIPSKMT
+320 PQRIASKMT

-346 TTNSTWYER
+346 TTNSTWNER

-363 SDIATLPLND
+363 SDMSLLQYIDEELKLRATLPLNND
-373 TKDSAL
+373 TKDPLA
-379 SAEYSC
+379 AECSC
-385 SAGGGGGG
+385 SSHNGGAAGGGGGG
-393 GGSGGIASTNGGCC
+393 GVTGGAPANGSSSN
-407 VAGGGGIGGSSGGGS
+407 SGGGS
-422 GSGGSI
+422 NSGSGGGA
-428 ISSSVG
+428 VG
-434 GGLSGVSGGVSGISN
+434 TT
-449 NCGGHHYHHHH
+449 HHQHQQ
-460 HHQHHHHQTSAT
+460 HHQHHHHP
-472 GNGTSTTQH
+472 
-481 NHHNHI
+481 NHS
-487 QNQNHIH
+487 
-494 NHHQHLNQLSNNALS
+494 HQHQLHQMPQQQPQQQQQAHQQQHQAAQQQHHHHHPM
-509 TTSNSTSSVNCNAN
+509 TSSISSGSVTANAN
-523 QNPNPNL
+523 CI
-530 NQNSNYNSNL
+530 SS
-540 NALSMSA
+540 SA

-560 MSNLRTTSI
+560 MGTHVGGGHMGMGFGMGLGLSNLRTTSI
-569 GDDDDGDIN
+569 DADDDE
-578 LDVDIAMNN
+578 LVAADVAMNN
-587 ASATPAAAAAAAAAG
+587 AAAAVPGNGSGAG
-602 GYASGLASVAA
+602 NGSGS
-613 SASTSATGAGCSASA
+613 GCSASA
-628 AHYLRHS
+628 AHYLRYS

-641 AAAVSSAAQALHG
+641 AAAQASQAAHPHANSNSNSNNGHGHAPISSSISSSA
-654 HDHGLLSSSSLAN
+654 
-667 SSTTTAATSSASFYN
+667 SSASFYN
-682 RFLLLDNS
+682 RLLLLDNS
-690 SGDAVGGV
+690 SGDAVVGGN
-698 GGGGSSSSGKG
+698 GGGSSGNHSSSGG
-709 SNGLDMRHET
+709 GVTGGTNGLLDKHDLD
-719 AATPPAGTH
+719 ATTQPGIK
-728 SVGDGFSHSNSAS
+728 SVGDGFSHSNSPVVNS
-741 TSSAAAAAAAA
+741 GTGTSGSRDNDGP
-752 AAASASAAAQASTA
+752 SSSN
-766 STAAAAAAAPG
+766 S
-777 LTSDRVAHLYENL
+777 SHLYQNL
-790 LRSSSSDVLD
+790 LRSSSGEAPV
-800 LAQGDAASGE
+800 GSG
-810 NSNNCDYRSESNQ
+810 STGNNCDYRHESNQ
-823 NGIED
+823 NGLED

-841 LLNDLGKTSRTR
+841 LLENMGKSSRTR

-863 DEVEKEAQPDLLNNT
+863 DEEKEAQPDLLNNT
-878 PPVPPKRSHR
+878 PPVPPKRSHK

-1026 VPDTKGCTQ
+1026 VPDTKCCTQ

-1072 KQCEWPAT
+1072 KQCEWPAI
-1080 SILGQGCV
+1080 SIQGGGHGCV
-1088 QNGQTPIFEMI
+1088 QNGHTPVFEMI

-1109 CTGVRKALN
+1109 CTGVRKAMN
-1118 GCLKLDLINMNS
+1118 GCLKLELINMNS

-1168 VCYGNVMQVVTLQ
+1168 VCYGNLIQVVTLQ

-1186 HKKMVAQLNFDF
+1186 HKKMVSQLNFDF

-1254 VRTGSLGSEE
+1254 LRTGSLGSEE

>member
-23 QDEYDLIQKIG
+23 QDEYELIQKIG

-72 IFMMRDCR
+72 IIMMRDCR

-121 LQIAYMCRETL
+121 VQIAYMCRETL
-132 KGLEYLHQKGKM
+132 KGLEYLHSMGKM
-144 HRDIKGANILLTEN
+144 HRDIKGANILLTEY

-237 SKSGFKPPSLSNK
+237 SKSGFKPPTLNNK
-250 EKWSPTF
+250 DKWSPTF
-257 HSFIKTALT
+257 HNFIKTALT

-280 HPFVQSEMPLRVPK
+280 HPFVQCDMSLRVAK
-294 ELLLKYQS
+294 ELLQKYQS
-302 PNTPYYYL
+302 PNPQFYYYL
-310 DGDEETVAGV
+310 DGDEESVAGV
-320 PQRIPSKMT
+320 PQRIASKMT
-329 SRANGVPAQN
+329 SRTNGVPAQN

-346 TTNSTWYER
+346 TTNSTWNER

-363 SDIATLPLND
+363 SDMSLLQYIDEEL
-373 TKDSAL
+373 KL
-379 SAEYSC
+379 SGDAVVGGGN
-385 SAGGGGGG
+385 AGGGSNNSSGGG
-393 GGSGGIASTNGGCC
+393 GAGGASTNGLQDKHD
-407 VAGGGGIGGSSGGGS
+407 SE
-422 GSGGSI
+422 
-428 ISSSVG
+428 
-434 GGLSGVSGGVSGISN
+434 
-449 NCGGHHYHHHH
+449 
-460 HHQHHHHQTSAT
+460 AT
-472 GNGTSTTQH
+472 
-481 NHHNHI
+481 
-487 QNQNHIH
+487 
-494 NHHQHLNQLSNNALS
+494 
-509 TTSNSTSSVNCNAN
+509 
-523 QNPNPNL
+523 
-530 NQNSNYNSNL
+530 
-540 NALSMSA
+540 
-547 SLASMPGLSAYLG
+547 
-560 MSNLRTTSI
+560 
-569 GDDDDGDIN
+569 
-578 LDVDIAMNN
+578 
-587 ASATPAAAAAAAAAG
+587 
-602 GYASGLASVAA
+602 
-613 SASTSATGAGCSASA
+613 
-628 AHYLRHS
+628 
-635 SNYRSA
+635 
-641 AAAVSSAAQALHG
+641 AQAG
-654 HDHGLLSSSSLAN
+654 AK
-667 SSTTTAATSSASFYN
+667 SA
-682 RFLLLDNS
+682 
-690 SGDAVGGV
+690 
-698 GGGGSSSSGKG
+698 
-709 SNGLDMRHET
+709 
-719 AATPPAGTH
+719 
-728 SVGDGFSHSNSAS
+728 GDGFSHSNSPAVNS
-741 TSSAAAAAAAA
+741 GAGATGSRDNDGPSS
-752 AAASASAAAQASTA
+752 SNSS
-766 STAAAAAAAPG
+766 
-777 LTSDRVAHLYENL
+777 HLYQNL
-790 LRSSSSDVLD
+790 LRSSS
-800 LAQGDAASGE
+800 GE
-810 NSNNCDYRSESNQ
+810 SPAGSSSAGNNCDYRHESNQ
-823 NGIED
+823 NGVED

-841 LLNDLGKTSRTR
+841 LLENLGMSSRTR

-863 DEVEKEAQPDLLNNT
+863 DEAEKEAQPDLLNNT
-878 PPVPPKRSHR
+878 PPVPPKRSHK

-1026 VPDTKGCTQ
+1026 VPDTKCCTQ

-1080 SILGQGCV
+1080 SIQGGGYGCV
-1088 QNGQTPIFEMI
+1088 QNGHTPVFEMI

-1109 CTGVRKALN
+1109 CTGVRKAMN
-1118 GCLKLDLINMNS
+1118 GCLKLELINMNS

-1168 VCYGNVMQVVTLQ
+1168 VCYGNLMQVVTLQ

-1186 HKKMVAQLNFDF
+1186 HKKMVSQLNFDF

-1254 VRTGSLGSEE
+1254 LRTGSLGSEE